1 MITLIAGPMK
11 SGKSTELFRQMERK
25 HIAGKKVLYVC
36 PSLDTREFFARGIP
50 RSRLFEVAS
59 CETVKDWNLVDE
71 KKLYD
76 WIDGYDA
83 IFVDEFFMIKNNI
96 RLCTILPADDHKCDI
111 FFGGLI
117 ADASAGMWGELI
129 EIEPYCDEIIKL
141 TAVCERCGS
150 EHANF
155 SYMKNVSQ
163 NAIVIGDAEYKAL
176 CRRCYLKTREEDKW
190 N

>member
-1 MITLIAGPMK
+1 MK
-11 SGKSTELFRQMERK
+11 Q
-25 HIAGKKVLYVC
+25 
-36 PSLDTREFFARGIP
+36 
-50 RSRLFEVAS
+50 
-59 CETVKDWNLVDE
+59 
-71 KKLYD
+71 
-76 WIDGYDA
+76 
-83 IFVDEFFMIKNNI
+83 KNNI
-96 RLCTILPADDHKCDI
+96 RLCTILPTDDHKCDI

-163 NAIVIGDAEYKAL
+163 NAIVIGDTEYKAL